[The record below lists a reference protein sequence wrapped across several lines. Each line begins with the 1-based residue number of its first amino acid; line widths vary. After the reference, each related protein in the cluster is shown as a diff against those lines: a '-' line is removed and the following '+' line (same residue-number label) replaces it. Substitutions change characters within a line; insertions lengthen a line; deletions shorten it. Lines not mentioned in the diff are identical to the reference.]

1 MTNHLSWRQSLLIY
15 KDIRVIR
22 LLVFGFSSGLPILL
36 IFSTLSLWLK
46 SAGIDRGTITLFS
59 WAGLAYSFKFLW
71 APVIDKIPINY
82 LTHKFGHRRSW
93 LIVSQ
98 LSLILLFISIGY
110 VDPQNNLFLMA
121 ILIVFIGFSSATQDA
136 MIDTFRIESAPEHL
150 QSAMSGTYIIGYRI
164 GMIAAGAGSLM
175 LASWFG
181 GDNQVYNAHAW
192 QKTYMIMGILQSIG
206 LLCCFMSPEPNSK
219 RHLIS
224 NATDRLRLIIIF
236 FISLSGLIIV
246 FNIFPDW
253 HAQDPFVN
261 VLLKSIKFL
270 SAFILIIF
278 LFLISIKMNF
288 IKRSILT
295 STFSEPI
302 KNFIT
307 RYGSMAIIILIIIGF
322 YRVSDI
328 VMGVVAN
335 LFYSDKGY
343 TLNQIATFS
352 KFWGLIAT
360 ILGGLVGGVLSSKYN
375 NYLILLLGS
384 ILAAATNLLFAL
396 LVILEPKSIYL
407 MIVIIA
413 DNISAGIASVA
424 FVAFLSSLTNTNFTT
439 SQYALFTSFMLFFPK
454 LIGGYSGTI
463 VDSLGY
469 LNFFITTTFMGL
481 PVIILILVFKDKL
494 YKNKG

>member
-1 MTNHLSWRQSLLIY
+1 
-15 KDIRVIR
+15 
-22 LLVFGFSSGLPILL
+22 
-36 IFSTLSLWLK
+36 
-46 SAGIDRGTITLFS
+46 
-59 WAGLAYSFKFLW
+59 
-71 APVIDKIPINY
+71 
-82 LTHKFGHRRSW
+82 
-93 LIVSQ
+93 
-98 LSLILLFISIGY
+98 
-110 VDPQNNLFLMA
+110 
-121 ILIVFIGFSSATQDA
+121 
-136 MIDTFRIESAPEHL
+136 
-150 QSAMSGTYIIGYRI
+150 
-164 GMIAAGAGSLM
+164 
-175 LASWFG
+175 
-181 GDNQVYNAHAW
+181 
-192 QKTYMIMGILQSIG
+192 
-206 LLCCFMSPEPNSK
+206 
-219 RHLIS
+219 
-224 NATDRLRLIIIF
+224 
-236 FISLSGLIIV
+236 
-246 FNIFPDW
+246 
-253 HAQDPFVN
+253 
-261 VLLKSIKFL
+261 
-270 SAFILIIF
+270 
-278 LFLISIKMNF
+278 
-288 IKRSILT
+288 
-295 STFSEPI
+295 
-302 KNFIT
+302 
-307 RYGSMAIIILIIIGF
+307 MAIIILIIIGF